1 MMDTYRAKRQ
11 IAGGSKATSKSS
23 SKSKSR
29 KKKRAAPKE
38 TQNAGQPTGVPRA
51 SSVSNRSKSRTAI
64 DRGDDTSRASGEPG
78 VGTKCA
84 SYTVG
89 ALHAVDVGLGVALVV
104 YGAMVHVTSVTAAAI
119 AYGLLLLLG
128 GVAGTI
134 GYYSGACNRRGLR
147 ASAVAGFV
155 TMLLDIAAFIAV
167 IAGWDS
173 FISFLNDNSEA
184 LMLSSDSIDTI
195 EGLKILFAVIFIV
208 LAGLEGHR

>member
-51 SSVSNRSKSRTAI
+51 MSNRSKSRTAI
-64 DRGDDTSRASGEPG
+64 DRGDDTSRASGGEPG

-89 ALHAVDVGLGVALVV
+89 ALHAVDVGLGVALIV

-167 IAGWDS
+167 IAAWDS

-184 LMLSSDSIDTI
+184 LMLSSDSINTI